1 MPRNMDNKLTVKQYK
16 IILDEFDLEIAKELS
31 AEMED
36 VLGEDFQYSMHEGLP
51 VLQGILKQIIN
62 QSNNEQTESRQDS

>member
-1 MPRNMDNKLTVKQYK
+1 MDNKLTVKQYK
-16 IILDEFDLEIAKELS
+16 IILDEFDLEIVKELS

-36 VLGEDFQYSMHEGLP
+36 DCKYSTRRRIFGKKI
-51 VLQGILKQIIN
+51 LQGILKQIIN

>member
-1 MPRNMDNKLTVKQYK
+1 MDNKLTVKQYK
-16 IILDEFDLEIAKELS
+16 IILDEFDLETVKELS

-36 VLGEDFQYSMHEGLP
+36 DWKYSTRGRIFGKKI
-51 VLQGILKQIIN
+51 LQGILKQIIN

>member
-1 MPRNMDNKLTVKQYK
+1 MDNKLTVKQYK
-16 IILDEFDLEIAKELS
+16 IILDELDLEMAKELS

-36 VLGEDFQYSMHEGLP
+36 VLGEDLQYSSNEGLS
-51 VLQGILKQIIN
+51 VFQGILKQIIN

>member
-1 MPRNMDNKLTVKQYK
+1 MDNKLTVKQYK
-16 IILDEFDLEIAKELS
+16 IILDEFDLEMAKELS
-31 AEMED
+31 LEREDSMPCCPAEA
-36 VLGEDFQYSMHEGLP
+36 